1 MAAAGPVSTRH
12 RPQLQAFEHPNS
24 PSLCLEVEPDAVL
37 EGPLN
42 IEGRFFPFLGS
53 SFSSFLFCYLT
64 ATLCLICESVLFVAS
79 AAIPIGEEEMCTTEH
94 LVNFE

>member
-12 RPQLQAFEHPNS
+12 RPQLQAFKHPNS
-24 PSLCLEVEPDAVL
+24 PSLCLEAEPDAVL

-42 IEGRFFPFLGS
+42 INGAVFPVS

>member
-24 PSLCLEVEPDAVL
+24 PSLCLEAEPDAVL

-42 IEGRFFPFLGS
+42 IKGAVFPVSRLKFFLIS
-53 SFSSFLFCYLT
+53 VMLFDGH
-64 ATLCLICESVLFVAS
+64 SVFNMRVCFISGQCSDSHWRGGNVYNGAS
-79 AAIPIGEEEMCTTEH
+79 RK
-94 LVNFE
+94 L

>member
-24 PSLCLEVEPDAVL
+24 PSLCLEAEPDAVL

-42 IEGRFFPFLGS
+42 INGAVFPVSKFFLIS
-53 SFSSFLFCYLT
+53 VLLF
-64 ATLCLICESVLFVAS
+64 ATLCLICESVLSLAS